1 MEHVN
6 GVRAVLEGSKLL
18 MKLIDALTKFV
29 QGFSRLLLGVEKLTK
44 CQHATSRARGI
55 EAMFEVV
62 PHLLWITLA
71 GEKARCCRT
80 CIDSKESSSLL
91 CIVIPSLLCS

>member
-1 MEHVN
+1 ME
-6 GVRAVLEGSKLL
+6 
-18 MKLIDALTKFV
+18 LIDALTKFV
-29 QGFSRLLLGVEKLTK
+29 QGFSRLLLSIEKLMK
-44 CQHATSRARGI
+44 CEHATSRARGI
-55 EAMFEVV
+55 EATFEVL

-91 CIVIPSLLCS
+91 CMLIPSQLFS